1 MNKYLLFLII
11 PLLTTAC
18 VGKKKFLTEVNQRQ
32 DCEKKAA
39 QLQQDLRYAQSRM
52 AEQDKSLTDLN
63 ANLRQLE
70 NDKGRLTTELKYKEK
85 QINDITDQRL
95 SQKQQ
100 MEAALAAKAK
110 ELEAREQ
117 VIAEL
122 QQAIAQRDEKLN
134 GILTKIQ
141 IALAQYTADDLS
153 VEVKNGKL
161 YVALSDKLLFES
173 GSAKL
178 DRRGRDAL
186 SSLSGVLSK
195 YPDLDIIVEG
205 HTDNVP
211 MKGGAFADNWDL
223 SVIRA
228 TAVARLL
235 TKDYALNPNQVT
247 AAGRGEFQPKASNE
261 SREGRALNRRT
272 EIIIAP
278 KLNDI
283 FSVLQ
288 QQSR

>member
-39 QLQQDLRYAQSRM
+39 QLTQDLRYAQSRM

-70 NDKGRLTTELKYKEK
+70 NDKGRLTTELKYKEQ
-85 QINDITDQRL
+85 QINSITDERL

-122 QQAIAQRDEKLN
+122 QQAVAQRDEKLN

-141 IALAQYTADDLS
+141 MALQQYTADDLS
-153 VEVKNGKL
+153 VEIKNGKL

-173 GSAKL
+173 GSAKM

-186 SSLSGVLSK
+186 SSLSNVLSK

-211 MKGGAFADNWDL
+211 VKGGAFADNWDL

-247 AAGRGEFQPKASNE
+247 AAGRSEFQPKASNE

>member
-39 QLQQDLRYAQSRM
+39 QLTQDLRYAQSRM

-63 ANLRQLE
+63 ANVRQLE

-122 QQAIAQRDEKLN
+122 QLAVAQRDEKLN

-173 GSAKL
+173 GSAKM

-186 SSLSGVLSK
+186 SSLSNVLSK

-211 MKGGAFADNWDL
+211 VKGGAFADNWDL

>member
-1 MNKYLLFLII
+1 MNKYLLFLLI

-39 QLQQDLRYAQSRM
+39 QLTQDLRYAQSRM

-63 ANLRQLE
+63 ANVRQLE
-70 NDKGRLTTELKYKEK
+70 NDKGRLTTELKYKEQ

-122 QQAIAQRDEKLN
+122 QQAVAQRDEKLN
-134 GILTKIQ
+134 GILTKIE
-141 IALAQYTADDLS
+141 IALQQYTTDDLS
-153 VEVKNGKL
+153 VEIKNGKL

-173 GSAKL
+173 GSAKM

-186 SSLSGVLSK
+186 SSLSNVLSK

-211 MKGGAFADNWDL
+211 VKGGAFADNWDL

-247 AAGRGEFQPKASNE
+247 AAGRSEFQPKASNE

>member
-39 QLQQDLRYAQSRM
+39 QLTQDLRYAQSRM

-63 ANLRQLE
+63 ANVRQLE

-247 AAGRGEFQPKASNE
+247 AAGRSEFQPKASNE

>member
-39 QLQQDLRYAQSRM
+39 QLTQDLRYAQSRM

-70 NDKGRLTTELKYKEK
+70 NDKGRLTTELKYKEQ
-85 QINDITDQRL
+85 QINSITDERL

-117 VIAEL
+117 VITEL
-122 QQAIAQRDEKLN
+122 QQAVAQRDEKLN

-153 VEVKNGKL
+153 VEIKNGKL

-173 GSAKL
+173 GSAKM

-186 SSLSGVLSK
+186 SSLSNVLSK

-211 MKGGAFADNWDL
+211 VKGGAFADNWDL

-247 AAGRGEFQPKASNE
+247 AAGRSEFQPKASNE

>member
-18 VGKKKFLTEVNQRQ
+18 VGKKKFLTEVSQRQ
-32 DCEKKAA
+32 NCEKKAA
-39 QLQQDLRYAQSRM
+39 QLEQDLRYAQARM

-70 NDKGRLTTELKYKEK
+70 NDKGRLTTELKYKEQ

-117 VIAEL
+117 VIADL
-122 QQAIAQRDEKLN
+122 QRAIAQRDEKLN

-186 SSLSGVLSK
+186 SSLSNVLSK

-228 TAVARLL
+228 TAVVRLL

-247 AAGRGEFQPKASNE
+247 AAGRSEFQPKASNE

-288 QQSR
+288 QQNR

>member
-211 MKGGAFADNWDL
+211 MKGSAFADNWDL

-247 AAGRGEFQPKASNE
+247 AAGRSEFQPKASNE

>member
-11 PLLTTAC
+11 PLLATAC
-18 VGKKKFLTEVNQRQ
+18 VGKKKFLSEVNQRQ

-39 QLQQDLRYAQSRM
+39 QLTQDLRYAQSRM

-63 ANLRQLE
+63 ANVRQLE

-122 QQAIAQRDEKLN
+122 QQAIAQRDDKLN

-173 GSAKL
+173 GSAKM

-186 SSLSGVLSK
+186 SSLSNVLSK

-211 MKGGAFADNWDL
+211 VKGGAFADNWDL

>member
-11 PLLTTAC
+11 PLLATAC

-39 QLQQDLRYAQSRM
+39 QLTQDLRYAQSRM

-122 QQAIAQRDEKLN
+122 QQAIAQRDDKLN

-173 GSAKL
+173 GSAKM

-186 SSLSGVLSK
+186 SSLSNVLSK

-211 MKGGAFADNWDL
+211 VKGGAFADNWDL